1 MQEAVCC
8 FVTMMSLENG
18 RSNIGETAML
28 EESITFDFGLFI
40 KSIIKMQ

>member
-8 FVTMMSLENG
+8 FVTMTSLENG
-18 RSNIGETAML
+18 RSNIGETSMF
-28 EESITFDFGLFI
+28 EESIKFYCGLFI